1 MRNKRGGVGDIIM
14 QFVAFIVIAIILVVF
29 VMISGVWKAFTEKPA
44 GMTYFGEDKS
54 EESL

>member
-14 QFVAFIVIAIILVVF
+14 QFVAFVVIAIILVVF